1 MKNILHIFRDDIKGL
16 VKNILALII
25 AIGLCF
31 IPSLYAWFNI
41 YSNWDPYGN
50 TGNVPIAVATEDKG
64 YVKDDGTSINLGN
77 DIIDK
82 LADNTKLG
90 WKIVET
96 AEEAVAGVSSGKY
109 YAAIVI
115 EDDFSQK
122 MYDCLR
128 NGLEHPVLK
137 YYENEK
143 KNAIAVKI
151 TDSGAGSL
159 QQEVNNEIIDEIVT
173 TLSENISEL
182 TDDDSSVDKL
192 IDDLKSV
199 NDNLKSYDALLDSF
213 MSCNTDI
220 SDTVLDIKDIIPK
233 VNDVVN
239 KSVNSLTTSADRIS
253 NAAKSINNST
263 AGIASNVINTKMN
276 TLTVAITAA
285 NNSINAAQA
294 ALKNGEKPSVIA
306 DNLREAAE
314 NLGVVSGSVSDISSE
329 LDKLKGFGSDAGI
342 QALQQSLQN
351 VSNAAARCQ
360 KAVNSAADRVDTI
373 HNTAEAI
380 SDFNRNILST
390 VIDQA
395 VANLPELNSEI
406 SSDLTQKVNEIAG
419 KANNAVDDV
428 SSTVNDTA
436 EGLNNIKTDIS
447 GLGTVL
453 DGVSASLLAGNAALA
468 NSKVILRNTTQSLT
482 EIIDKLDGVSDKDF
496 YKTLQEILTNSPS
509 LYGEFLSQPVNVTTV
524 PVYETANYGSAVA
537 PFYTTLAMW
546 VGATILVAL
555 VKVSA
560 RPGND
565 YADAKDYEL
574 FFGRYILFFLMG
586 QLQSF
591 ICVFGDIHILKVQC
605 LEPGKLYL
613 ASALASFAFTFLI
626 YSLTLSFGDI
636 GKAFAVVIMIIQIAG
651 SSGTYPIE
659 LLPTVFQAIYRYFPF
674 PYAINAMRETI
685 SGMHGNDYYIY
696 LAQLMVF
703 ALIAL
708 AIGLVIRKP
717 FMELNHFI
725 EKRMEDTKM
734 M

>member
-1 MKNILHIFRDDIKGL
+1 MKNVLHIFRDDIKGL
-16 VKNILALII
+16 ARNILALII

-90 WKIVET
+90 WKIVGT
-96 AEEAVAGVSSGKY
+96 SDDAVEGVSSGKY

-115 EDDFSQK
+115 EDDFSQR
-122 MYDCLR
+122 MYDCLK
-128 NGLEHPVLK
+128 NGLEHPTIK

-143 KNAIAVKI
+143 KNAIAIKI
-151 TDSGAGSL
+151 TDSGTGSL
-159 QQEVNNEIIDEIVT
+159 KQEINNEIIDELVT
-173 TLSENISEL
+173 TLSEDISEF

-192 IDDLKSV
+192 MDELKSV
-199 NDNLKSYDALLDSF
+199 NDNLKSYDDLLDSF
-213 MSCNTDI
+213 MSCNNDI
-220 SDTVLDIKDIIPK
+220 SDTVLDIKDIIPE
-233 VNDVVN
+233 VNDAIN
-239 KSVNSLTTSADRIS
+239 KTINSLTTSSNKIT
-253 NAAKSINNST
+253 NAAKSINSNT
-263 AGIASNVINTKMN
+263 AGVANKVINAKLN
-276 TLTVAITAA
+276 TLTVAITAT
-285 NNSINAAQA
+285 NNAVNVAQL
-294 ALKNGEKPSVIA
+294 ALDNGEKPSVVA
-306 DNLREAAE
+306 DNLREAAD
-314 NLGVVSGSVSDISSE
+314 NLSVISGTVTDISSE
-329 LDKLKGFGSDAGI
+329 LDKFKGFGLDSRI
-342 QALQQSLQN
+342 QAVQQRLEN
-351 VSNAAARCQ
+351 VANAAARSQ
-360 KAVNSAADRVDTI
+360 SAANSAANKADAI
-373 HNTAEAI
+373 HDTAEMI
-380 SDFNRNILST
+380 SDFNKNVLSAA
-390 VIDQA
+390 IDQA
-395 VANLPELNSEI
+395 VAELPNINSEI
-406 SSDLTQKVNEIAG
+406 SGTLTQKVNDITQ
-419 KANNAVDDV
+419 KANDAVDDV
-428 SSTVNDTA
+428 NAAVVDKA
-436 EGLNNIKTDIS
+436 EGLGDITADIS
-447 GLGTVL
+447 GLGVVL
-453 DGVSASLLAGNAALA
+453 DGVSASLLAGNTALA
-468 NSKVILRNTTQSLT
+468 NSKVILQNTTDSLS

-496 YKTLQEILTNSPS
+496 YKTVQEILKNSPS
-509 LYGEFLSQPVNVTTV
+509 LYGEFLSQPVTMTTV

-560 RPGND
+560 KPRND

-586 QLQSF
+586 QLQSA
-591 ICVFGDIHILKVQC
+591 ICVFGDIHILKIQC

-613 ASALASFAFTFLI
+613 ASALASFVFTFLI
-626 YSLTLSFGDI
+626 YALTLSFGDI

-659 LLPTVFQAIYRYFPF
+659 LLPNVFQAIYKYFPF

-685 SGMHGNDYYIY
+685 SGMHEVDYYIY
-696 LAQLMVF
+696 LVQLMVF
-703 ALIAL
+703 AIIAL
-708 AIGLVIRKP
+708 AIGLIIRKP
-717 FMELNHFI
+717 FMEINHFI

>member
-16 VKNILALII
+16 AGNILALII

-64 YVKDDGTSINLGN
+64 YVKDDGTQINLGN

-90 WKIVET
+90 WKIVGT
-96 AEEAVAGVSSGKY
+96 SNDAVEGVSSGQY

-115 EDDFSQK
+115 EDDFSQR
-122 MYDCLR
+122 MYDCLK
-128 NGLEHPVLK
+128 NGLEHPTIK

-159 QQEVNNEIIDEIVT
+159 KQEINNEIIDELVT
-173 TLSENISEL
+173 TLSEDISEF

-192 IDDLKSV
+192 MDELRSV

-213 MSCNTDI
+213 MSCNNDI
-220 SDTVLDIKDIIPK
+220 SDTVLEIKGIIPEI
-233 VNDVVN
+233 NDAIN
-239 KSVNSLTTSADRIS
+239 KTIDSLTTSSNNIS
-253 NAAKSINNST
+253 NATKSINSDA
-263 AGIASNVINTKMN
+263 AGIASKVINARLN
-276 TLTVAITAA
+276 TLTVAVTAA
-285 NNSINAAQA
+285 NNAVNVAQL
-294 ALKNGEKPSVIA
+294 ALDNGEKTSVVA
-306 DNLREAAE
+306 DNLREAAD
-314 NLGVVSGSVSDISSE
+314 NLSVVSGTVSDISSE
-329 LDKLKGFGSDAGI
+329 LDKFKGFGLDSRI
-342 QALQQSLQN
+342 QALQQRLQN
-351 VSNAAARCQ
+351 VANAAARSQ
-360 KAVNSAADRVDTI
+360 SAANNAANKADRI
-373 HNTAEAI
+373 HDTAEMI
-380 SDFNRNILST
+380 SDFNKNVLSAA
-390 VIDQA
+390 IDQA
-395 VANLPELNSEI
+395 VAELPNINSEI
-406 SSDLTQKVNEIAG
+406 SGNLTQKVNDIAG
-419 KANNAVDDV
+419 KANEAVSDV
-428 SSTVNDTA
+428 NSTVVDKTQNLNDIA
-436 EGLNNIKTDIS
+436 ADMS
-447 GLGTVL
+447 GLGAVL
-453 DGVSASLLAGNAALA
+453 DGVSASLLAGNTALA
-468 NSKVILRNTTQSLT
+468 NSKVILQSTTDSLS

-496 YKTLQEILTNSPS
+496 YKTVQEVLKNSPS
-509 LYGEFLSQPVNVTTV
+509 LYGEFLSQPVTVTTV

-560 RPGND
+560 KPRND

-586 QLQSF
+586 QLQSA
-591 ICVFGDIHILKVQC
+591 ICVFGDIYILKVQC
-605 LEPGKLYL
+605 LEPNKLYL
-613 ASALASFAFTFLI
+613 ASALASFVFTLLI
-626 YSLTLSFGDI
+626 YALTLSFGDI

-659 LLPTVFQAIYRYFPF
+659 LLPPVFQAIYKYFPF

-685 SGMHGNDYYIY
+685 SGMHEVDYYIY

-703 ALIAL
+703 AVIAL
-708 AIGLVIRKP
+708 AIGLIIRKP